1 MPSLRSSGAPSN
13 SPGPSRTI
21 RTRRRLSPSH
31 MMLGP
36 LLNGDMMPPDEEKVN
51 CSTWG
56 LYFARGAAMSEQKKF
71 PSYRRRHS
79 HACFIEVQDDFGFD
93 TYGDDIYKIKV
104 IVDDHR
110 YLVAG
115 TYDQSSRECNV
126 ALQSYGCSEKFKGN
140 LAIFCLSKYEP
151 ERFLETFPHFKNAE
165 EKKDVIWRI
174 LTSRRPHNFPRV
186 PSRSDTLNP
195 SPNAATLPN
204 FYTLRWVTSSL
215 PFLGFAPS
223 SNPFKFYF
231 LKCLDYAFHTLP
243 IERIS
248 ENRYTLKQSLQTD
261 YEIWRTEV
269 DARRAV
275 MCSRQAFIP
284 LIACI
289 SFYLRL
295 LYHLESKWVDI
306 VAESLRAPFQE
317 PSAFLSK
324 RQQEYERLRQEPA
337 PSKWEWQQLLQKEMS
352 IAPEWLA
359 YFHQI
364 MDIPMIGTFLD
375 VHNSGC
381 FPWLPVFLE
390 AKMPLM
396 LFWGTIDNWS
406 IPQRL
411 TFLTPIHN
419 TTMFPILSAA
429 TISTL
434 VKAQKPWPPS
444 PEENRLQE
452 AGSSD
457 ARVRLPHITGG
468 LPRPNE
474 DLFAFIK
481 RRDERRLRVISSET
495 TLEHQSRLQ
504 REENAQR
511 DRPPGRKGARVL
523 SQRGDDSDE
532 TEWKLRRKRTDT
544 DPNDKVIF
552 IINTEK

>member
-1 MPSLRSSGAPSN
+1 MSWTTHQLVTSDDTNGSDFHAVID
-13 SPGPSRTI
+13 TDVF
-21 RTRRRLSPSH
+21 TCLS
-31 MMLGP
+31 
-36 LLNGDMMPPDEEKVN
+36 
-51 CSTWG
+51 
-56 LYFARGAAMSEQKKF
+56 
-71 PSYRRRHS
+71 RRH
-79 HACFIEVQDDFGFD
+79 HD
-93 TYGDDIYKIKV
+93 
-104 IVDDHR
+104 
-110 YLVAG
+110 
-115 TYDQSSRECNV
+115 
-126 ALQSYGCSEKFKGN
+126 
-140 LAIFCLSKYEP
+140 
-151 ERFLETFPHFKNAE
+151 
-165 EKKDVIWRI
+165 
-174 LTSRRPHNFPRV
+174 FPRV

-204 FYTLRWVTSSL
+204 FYTPRWVTSSL

-231 LKCLDYAFHTLP
+231 LKCLDYTFHTLP

-261 YEIWRTEV
+261 WDSLERNMRAFLQGCMKVNQLNIPEDFRLWPYPNFYLYHAVWRTEV
-269 DARRAV
+269 DARRAA
-275 MCSRQAFIP
+275 MRSRQAFIP

-306 VAESLRAPFQE
+306 VAASSRAPFQE
-317 PSAFLSK
+317 PSTFLSK

-337 PSKWEWQQLLQKEMS
+337 PSKWEWQQHLQKETS

-411 TFLTPIHN
+411 TFLTPTHN
-419 TTMFPILSAA
+419 ATMFPIPSAA

-444 PEENRLQE
+444 PEEN
-452 AGSSD
+452 
-457 ARVRLPHITGG
+457 
-468 LPRPNE
+468 
-474 DLFAFIK
+474 
-481 RRDERRLRVISSET
+481 
-495 TLEHQSRLQ
+495 
-504 REENAQR
+504 
-511 DRPPGRKGARVL
+511 
-523 SQRGDDSDE
+523 
-532 TEWKLRRKRTDT
+532 
-544 DPNDKVIF
+544 
-552 IINTEK
+552 